1 MYRPL
6 GTVAQAFE
14 QEPNIYDFFMHDRKG
29 FILAASSSRRRGV
42 SRKHAEIDTDNS
54 NTDELEIEEPEA

>member
-14 QEPNIYDFFMHDRKG
+14 QEPNIYDFFMNDRKG
-29 FILAASSSRRRGV
+29 YILATVSSRRRGV
-42 SRKHAEIDTDNS
+42 SRKHSEIDTDNS